1 MKILI
6 IAGGTG
12 GHIFPALAVA
22 NKLKEQGHDIL
33 WLGAPYGL
41 EKKLIT
47 GVFPI
52 EFISVSG
59 LRKNGLMKWLAA
71 PFKLLNTYW
80 QSLRIIK
87 RYKPDAVLAMGG
99 YVCGPSGLAAWTLRV
114 PLFVHEQNSRAGLTN
129 RILTK
134 LAKQTLSAFPEAFSN
149 SVAKV
154 LGNPVR
160 PEISEISAPEI
171 RFKNRENPLRLLVL
185 GGSQGAKA
193 INEAMIEAAKLM
205 PENTLEILHQTGE
218 RHFEETQSSY
228 RSVPQKVTVKPFI
241 DDMSSAYSWADFVIG
256 RSGALTV
263 AELTAAG
270 IGSLLIPYP
279 NAVDDHQ
286 WFNAQY
292 LVENQAAFVTR
303 QADMTPSTLMEILT
317 DLLSHPEKRL
327 NMAINAKKLAKPRAV
342 DDIIEELVGAERG

>member
-22 NKLKEQGHDIL
+22 KKLKEQGHDIL
-33 WLGAPYGL
+33 WLGATYGL

-47 GVFPI
+47 GIFPI
-52 EFISVSG
+52 EFIEVSG
-59 LRKNGLMKWLAA
+59 LRKNGLLKWLAA
-71 PFKLLNTYW
+71 PFKLIKTYW

-87 RYKPDAVLAMGG
+87 RYRPDAVLAMGG
-99 YVCGPSGLAAWTLRV
+99 YVCGPSGIAAWTLGV
-114 PLFVHEQNSRAGLTN
+114 PLIVHEQNSRAGLTN

-134 LAKQTLSAFPEAFSN
+134 LAKQTLAAFPEAFSK
-149 SVAKV
+149 SQAKI

-160 PEISEISAPEI
+160 PEISEIPAPEI

-185 GGSQGAKA
+185 GGSQGAQA
-193 INEAMIEAAKLM
+193 INENVVAAAKLM
-205 PENTLEILHQTGE
+205 PAQSLEILHQTGE
-218 RHFEETQSSY
+218 RNFEATKAQY
-228 RSVPQKVTVKPFI
+228 AAVPQNVTVMPFI
-241 DDMSSAYSWADFVIG
+241 DDMSAAYAWADFVIG
-256 RSGALTV
+256 RAGALTV

-270 IGSLLIPYP
+270 VGSLLIPYP

-292 LVENQAAFVTR
+292 LAENQAAIVCR
-303 QADMTPSTLMEILT
+303 QAEVSPEKLQAILS
-317 DLLSHPEKRL
+317 DLLLHPEKRL
-327 NMAINAKKLAKPRAV
+327 NLAINAKKLAKPSAV
-342 DDIIEELVGAERG
+342 DDIIVELVGAHRG

>member
-6 IAGGTG
+6 MAGGTG

-22 NKLKEQGHDIL
+22 HKLKAQGHDIL

-41 EKKLIT
+41 EKKIIS

-52 EFISVSG
+52 KFISIRG
-59 LRKNGLMKWLAA
+59 LRKNGLAKYLVA
-71 PFKLLNTYW
+71 PFALLKTYW

-87 RYKPDAVLAMGG
+87 DYQPDVVLAMGG

-114 PLFVHEQNSRAGLTN
+114 PLLVHEQNSRAGFTN

-134 LAKQTLSAFPEAFSN
+134 LATQTLAAFPEAFSK

-160 PEISEISAPEI
+160 QEIFELMSPEI
-171 RFKNRENPLRLLVL
+171 RLKNRGKPLRLLVL
-185 GGSQGAKA
+185 GGSQGAQA
-193 INEAMIEAAKLM
+193 INETVIEAVKLM
-205 PENTLEILHQTGE
+205 PPQSLEILHQSGE
-218 RHFEETQSSY
+218 KNFEATQQGY
-228 RSVPQKVTVKPFI
+228 RAVSQALSLKPFI
-241 DDMSSAYSWADFVIG
+241 EDMGEAYAWADFVIA
-256 RSGALTV
+256 RAGALTV

-286 WFNAQY
+286 WFNAQF
-292 LVENQAAFVTR
+292 LAKNQAAMVLR
-303 QADMTPSTLMEILT
+303 QADITPLALKEILM
-317 DLLSHPEKRL
+317 DLLDHPEKRL
-327 NMAINAKKLAKPRAV
+327 NMALHAKKLATPRAV
-342 DDIIEELVGAERG
+342 DDIISELLDACRT

>member
-22 NKLKEQGHDIL
+22 HKLKEQGHDIL

-52 EFISVSG
+52 ELISIRG
-59 LRKNGLMKWLAA
+59 LRKNGLAKWLSA
-71 PFKLLNTYW
+71 PFTLLKTYW
-80 QSLRIIK
+80 QSRRIIK
-87 RYKPDAVLAMGG
+87 RYQPDVILAMGG

-114 PLFVHEQNSRAGLTN
+114 PLIVHEQNSRAGFTN
-129 RILTK
+129 RVLTK
-134 LAKQTLSAFPEAFSN
+134 LATQTLAAFPEAFSN

-160 PEISEISAPEI
+160 LEISTMIGPEI
-171 RFKNRENPLRLLVL
+171 RLKNREKPLRLLVL
-185 GGSQGAKA
+185 GGSQGAQA
-193 INEAMIEAAKLM
+193 INEIVIEAAKLM
-205 PENTLEILHQTGE
+205 PPQSLEILHQAGE
-218 RHFEETQSSY
+218 KNYAAAEEAY
-228 RSVPQKVTVKPFI
+228 RFVPQKVTLKPFI
-241 DDMSSAYSWADFVIG
+241 EDMSAAYAWADFVIA
-256 RSGALTV
+256 RAGALTV

-270 IGSLLIPYP
+270 VGSLLIPYP

-286 WFNAQY
+286 WFNAQFLEKNRAA
-292 LVENQAAFVTR
+292 LVLR
-303 QADMTPSTLMEILT
+303 QADVRSSALKEILS
-317 DLLSHPEKRL
+317 DLLQHPEKRL
-327 NMAINAKKLAKPRAV
+327 NMAINAKKLATPTAV
-342 DDIIEELVGAERG
+342 DDIINELLGACRT